1 MLRNLLSRRRLL
13 QTIPVAAAAAG
24 SVAALSGTSAQ
35 AATIPSIGAASITR
49 LWCTRTVR
57 QRIEGTRRYRSLRVP
72 RTRAL
77 YEGTDVPVLNKG
89 GLCHW
94 PGTPALFNPGNCVL
108 FGHRTSAGGPLRNS
122 HRLRVGDQIV
132 LTSGGTTLA
141 YTVMAVP
148 FVIASNDVSAV
159 VSWGD
164 NSAPFLTLV
173 ACSKANRLPTSKKY
187 RLLVRAQALPA

>member
-13 QTIPVAAAAAG
+13 QTIPAALAATG
-24 SVAALSGTSAQ
+24 TIAALSDTPAQ
-35 AATIPSIGAASITR
+35 AATIPSIGAVSITR
-49 LWCTRTVR
+49 LWGTRAVR
-57 QRIEGTRRYRSLRVP
+57 QKIVGTRRYRTVRVP
-72 RTRAL
+72 RTKAL
-77 YEGTDVPVLNKG
+77 YAGTDNPILDKG

-94 PGTPALFNPGNCVL
+94 PGTAALFNPGNCVL

-132 LTSGGTTLA
+132 LTSAGTTLT
-141 YTVMAVP
+141 YTVMLKP
-148 FVIASNDVSAV
+148 FVIASNDVSSV
-159 VSWGD
+159 VLWGD

-173 ACSKANRLPTSKKY
+173 SCSKANRLPTSKKY